1 MASYLRTVAGSPSS
15 NANSD
20 SPANDLGKRL
30 VKWGLIIGVPTAV
43 CVAAYLVYRQ
53 QQEQAKKSASRRPPS
68 AKSLNAAAAAATSTG
83 KSSGDA
89 ISAPETRVKTRLA
102 LAIDL
107 KNDGN
112 TLYRDQK
119 FHEAIEA
126 YTSQ

>member
-1 MASYLRTVAGSPSS
+1 MASYLRTVAGSSSS

-20 SPANDLGKRL
+20 NPANDLGKRL

-53 QQEQAKKSASRRPPS
+53 QQEQAKKSASRRPTS
-68 AKSLNAAAAAATSTG
+68 AKSLNAAAPSTV

-89 ISAPETRVKTRLA
+89 ISTPETRVKTRLA

-112 TLYRDQK
+112 KLYRDQK
-119 FHEAIEA
+119 FQEAIEA